1 MRSVQPPEE
10 PQETATTTPP
20 QPPTLQD
27 ANPTSQAGDVVSAPA
42 TETPAQPPTEPGKP
56 WWRRL
61 GPVLTAGATV
71 LGAVIG
77 VIQVWPLIFSDS
89 SSLNTLETV
98 AKPYRPDEVAHY
110 VLPLMTDFTDFPF
123 ADAQCGDEQLNW
135 LDSKG
140 RRFQRDYIVQVRN
153 TAQSGAIIALQ
164 NFHAEG
170 DLAQQNE
177 GMILECDRLEGSGV
191 VTEPAQLRLDTDVAA
206 YFDKSKLG
214 NAGTGQ
220 PNMPLG
226 YNLAPGETGQIVM
239 SLSSIADFSGTL
251 MVSGAVGKESGNLP
265 IALEGG
271 EKNINFLG
279 ASTSHQVMLRIAA
292 GRLECDVISTK
303 ESFVCDISQLTTGS
317 PQ

>member
-1 MRSVQPPEE
+1 MNSVEPPEE
-10 PQETATTTPP
+10 PQGAASATPS
-20 QPPTLQD
+20 QPPALHD
-27 ANPTSQAGDVVSAPA
+27 ASPTSQAVDVACAPVPEMLA
-42 TETPAQPPTEPGKP
+42 LPPAEPGKP

-61 GPVLTAGATV
+61 GPVVTAGAAV

-89 SSLNTLETV
+89 SSLATLETG

-123 ADAQCGDEQLNW
+123 AAAQCGDEQLNW

-140 RRFQRDYIVQVRN
+140 RRFQRDYVVQVRN
-153 TAQSGAIIALQ
+153 TARSGSIIALQ

-170 DLAQQNE
+170 ELAQQTE

-239 SLSSIADFSGTL
+239 SLSSIADFSGNL
-251 MVSGAVGKESGNLP
+251 MVSGAVGKESRDFP

-271 EKNINFLG
+271 EQNINFLG
-279 ASTSHQVMLRIAA
+279 ASTSHQVMLRVAA

-303 ESFVCDISQLTTGS
+303 ESFVCDISRLTVGT